1 MGGNKDIN
9 GKAQSKER
17 AAARAEALRA
27 NLLRRKVQERARAGP
42 EEEKKPGLRRGAGDV
57 TAASLSNLSPP
68 PGSHESCRSCPTD
81 GSARKRWKTA

>member
-42 EEEKKPGLRRGAGDV
+42 EEEKKPGLRRGA
-57 TAASLSNLSPP
+57 
-68 PGSHESCRSCPTD
+68 
-81 GSARKRWKTA
+81 